1 MDTYFKQEN
10 EDELC
15 VKLPGVPEEMWADGV
30 DPKESWKKWKLGFTC
45 QYSGNKLVPF
55 FRRALLTGSRVF
67 KRINTM
73 QVSNL

>member
-30 DPKESWKKWKLGFTC
+30 DPKESWKKWKLIHSTVSEEDMVLC
-45 QYSGNKLVPF
+45 QDLVQNKM
-55 FRRALLTGSRVF
+55 RGSA
-67 KRINTM
+67 
-73 QVSNL
+73 S

>member
-30 DPKESWKKWKLGFTC
+30 DPKESWKKW
-45 QYSGNKLVPF
+45 
-55 FRRALLTGSRVF
+55 
-67 KRINTM
+67 
-73 QVSNL
+73 